1 MPINAV
7 SVKLITELELFTP
20 KSRCGPT
27 QTFFKTLNP
36 LYSIMKIRHST
47 NQDSTRKNKS
57 ELKSLQILRAVA
69 AISVVYFHIG
79 SAASTSITIPVF
91 GSFGVDIFFVISG
104 FVMAMVVSNGQGPRS
119 FVISR
124 LSRIIPLYWIL
135 TTCLL
140 LLAAIKPE
148 LLNSTTVNLL
158 NYLKS
163 LFFIPYFKENGTLYP
178 MLSVGWT
185 LNYEMFFYF
194 CIWISLIFSKRYYI
208 HSTII
213 LISIFYFVV
222 STYIEND
229 VTTLFFGNTLIFE
242 FVFGMLLYKIFILR
256 KFKNYSYIYIVI
268 ATFSYGFMCYAESSK
283 LSINRIIIY
292 GIPSILLIYSML
304 NLENLFTNANRKI
317 VSFLTNIGDE
327 SYATYLSHFY
337 VVEGV
342 RRILYLKFN
351 LLNPYSIFGATL
363 IVILA
368 LIVGHFL
375 YVFIDKPI
383 STYCKRKFSTTKPS
397 AEALKRQGA
406 I

>member
-1 MPINAV
+1 
-7 SVKLITELELFTP
+7 
-20 KSRCGPT
+20 
-27 QTFFKTLNP
+27 
-36 LYSIMKIRHST
+36 
-47 NQDSTRKNKS
+47 
-57 ELKSLQILRAVA
+57 
-69 AISVVYFHIG
+69 
-79 SAASTSITIPVF
+79 
-91 GSFGVDIFFVISG
+91 
-104 FVMAMVVSNGQGPRS
+104 
-119 FVISR
+119 
-124 LSRIIPLYWIL
+124 
-135 TTCLL
+135 
-140 LLAAIKPE
+140 
-148 LLNSTTVNLL
+148 
-158 NYLKS
+158 
-163 LFFIPYFKENGTLYP
+163 
-178 MLSVGWT
+178 
-185 LNYEMFFYF
+185 
-194 CIWISLIFSKRYYI
+194 
-208 HSTII
+208 
-213 LISIFYFVV
+213 
-222 STYIEND
+222 
-229 VTTLFFGNTLIFE
+229 
-242 FVFGMLLYKIFILR
+242 
-256 KFKNYSYIYIVI
+256 
-268 ATFSYGFMCYAESSK
+268 MCYAESSK

>member
-1 MPINAV
+1 VPINAV
-7 SVKLITELELFTP
+7 SVKLISELKLFTP
-20 KSRCGPT
+20 ESRCGPT

-242 FVFGMLLYKIFILR
+242 FVFGMLLYKLFILR
-256 KFKNYSYIYIVI
+256 KFKNYIYIY
-268 ATFSYGFMCYAESSK
+268 S
-283 LSINRIIIY
+283 NRYFFI
-292 GIPSILLIYSML
+292 
-304 NLENLFTNANRKI
+304 R
-317 VSFLTNIGDE
+317 
-327 SYATYLSHFY
+327 FY
-337 VVEGV
+337 VLC
-342 RRILYLKFN
+342 RIFKIEY
-351 LLNPYSIFGATL
+351 
-363 IVILA
+363 
-368 LIVGHFL
+368 
-375 YVFIDKPI
+375 
-383 STYCKRKFSTTKPS
+383 
-397 AEALKRQGA
+397 
-406 I
+406 

>member
-1 MPINAV
+1 M
-7 SVKLITELELFTP
+7 
-20 KSRCGPT
+20 
-27 QTFFKTLNP
+27 
-36 LYSIMKIRHST
+36 RHST
-47 NQDSTRKNKS
+47 DQDSTKKNKS

-69 AISVVYFHIG
+69 ATSVVYFHIG
-79 SAASTSITIPVF
+79 SAASTSINIPVF

-194 CIWISLIFSKRYYI
+194 CIWISLIFAKRYYI
-208 HSTII
+208 QSTII

-222 STYIEND
+222 RTYVEND
-229 VTTLFFGNTLIFE
+229 VITLFFGNTLIFE
-242 FVFGMLLYKIFILR
+242 FVFGMLLYKLFITR
-256 KFKNYSYIYIVI
+256 KQKNYSSPYILI
-268 ATFSYGFMCYAESSK
+268 ATFSYVFMCYAESSK
-283 LSINRIIIY
+283 LSFDRIIIY

-337 VVEGV
+337 VVESV

-383 STYCKRKFSTTKPS
+383 SKYCKRKFSTTKPS
-397 AEALKRQGA
+397 AEALKRQSA